1 MSSPTPQAILLVNLG
16 SPDAPTAPAIAR
28 YLGEFLGDR
37 RVVDIPKWLWYPILH
52 GIILRRRPARLVPL
66 YEMIWNHDVAPENG
80 APLKA
85 ITLAQAEALQQH
97 LDTHHSDQTFKIY
110 WAMRYQNPAL
120 GAVLQQIADDDVQ
133 EIVVLPLYPQYSM
146 TTTETVF
153 DEIDRQIRARGLS
166 LKQNRITEYPTHPL
180 YIQALVQSI
189 QAYWQTHGQ
198 PDFAAGDR
206 LLLSFHGLP
215 ERNIRLGDPY
225 QAQCNATRRALTEAL
240 HDALG
245 VPPSAV
251 EIAYQSRF
259 GAQKWLQPYA
269 IETLTQLA
277 QSGARRVDVL
287 CPGFSADCLETLE
300 EVAHQLKAV
309 FLDAGGTQY
318 HYIPCLNTDNAHIE
332 MMAQLTQTATS
343 SNP

>member
-1 MSSPTPQAILLVNLG
+1 MSSRTTQAILLINLG

-28 YLGEFLGDR
+28 YLAEFLGDR

-85 ITLAQAEALQQH
+85 ITQAQASALQQH
-97 LDTHHSDQTFKIY
+97 LDAHHGAQAFKVY
-110 WAMRYQNPAL
+110 WAMRYQNPAI
-120 GAVLQQIADDDVQ
+120 GAVLQRIADEGIQ
-133 EIVVLPLYPQYSM
+133 EVIVLPLYPQYSM

-153 DEIDRQIRARGLS
+153 DEIDRQIRARGLR
-166 LKQNRITEYPTHPL
+166 LQQRRITEYPTHPQ

-189 QAYWQTHGQ
+189 QAYWQTHGT

-206 LLLSFHGLP
+206 VLLSFHGLP
-215 ERNIRLGDPY
+215 ERNVRLGDPY
-225 QAQCNATRRALTEAL
+225 QAQCNATRHALTEAL
-240 HDALG
+240 RDALG

-251 EIAYQSRF
+251 HIAYQSRF
-259 GAQKWLQPYA
+259 GAQKWIQPYA
-269 IETLTQLA
+269 MEALTQLA

-300 EVAHQLKAV
+300 EIAIQAAQVFQAH
-309 FLDAGGTQY
+309 GGAALR
-318 HYIPCLNTDNAHIE
+318 YIPCLNASDAHADALAALALTDAGWR
-332 MMAQLTQTATS
+332 
-343 SNP
+343 